1 MKTRI
6 FILFVLLILLLT
18 ACGKADPTVENT
30 NAPLETEMQGS
41 AGDSIAVIPP
51 QGGADSI
58 LDDDAP

>member
-6 FILFVLLILLLT
+6 LTLLILLLFLLT
-18 ACGKADPTVENT
+18 ACGKAAPTVENT